1 MKDEY
6 LEYKTDSVDSLD
18 KVFEYIDVEYYY
30 FNKLEEEL
38 KKDILYNEKC
48 ISKIEKH
55 PIICKISGYKDI
67 NFYKKDNLLLE
78 KELILLDRFDDCY
91 DRLGN
96 DLKEHNY
103 KVVYKLAKFS
113 KYKFLS
119 NYEHLEELRRNNELL
134 YEGFYTEKYKIKDD
148 SQEFIEFFDEEIN
161 FLV

>member
-1 MKDEY
+1 MRDEY

-18 KVFEYIDVEYYY
+18 KVFEYIDSEYKYL
-30 FNKLEEEL
+30 NKLEEDL
-38 KKDILYNEKC
+38 KKNIFFNEKC
-48 ISKIEKH
+48 ISKIKKH
-55 PIICKISGYKDI
+55 PIIYKIFGYKDI
-67 NFYKKDNLLLE
+67 TFYKKDNLLLE
-78 KELILLDRFDDCY
+78 KELVLLDKFDDCY
-91 DRLGN
+91 ERLGN

-148 SQEFIEFFDEEIN
+148 SLEFIEFFDEEIN